1 MRVALLGVVFVLGNG
16 LVLAQPKEAYT
27 STEGKYSVKFPGE
40 PKVSTKKT
48 RSDLGE
54 LKITIATYAMAD
66 GNAYMVS
73 HTDFPAAATRPE
85 NRGTLYDGVRD
96 GIKGRDG
103 KVVSEKE
110 IEFGP
115 DKLPGREVVV
125 DKGKGK
131 QRVKFRVILRDDRL
145 YQVLVTGT
153 TEFAGGKDATRF
165 LESLELTK

>member
-1 MRVALLGVVFVLGNG
+1 MRAALLGVVFVLGG
-16 LVLAQPKEAYT
+16 GSALAQPKGVYSSE
-27 STEGKYSVKFPGE
+27 EGKYSVKFPGE

-54 LKITIATYAMAD
+54 LKVVIATYATAD

-73 HTDFPAAATRPE
+73 YTDFPAAATKPE

-96 GIKGRDG
+96 GVKGRDG
-103 KVVSEKE
+103 KLVSEKE

-131 QRVKFRVILRDDRL
+131 QRVKFRVVLRDDRL

-153 TEFAGGKDATRF
+153 TEFVGGKDATRF